1 MGDRVV
7 TSAIRHVLFDADG
20 VLQILPGGWY
30 AAMRPY
36 LGDRLQEFLDRTW
49 QDELPTLAGDGD
61 YLPMLAATLAEFGVS
76 ESVEVVYRDVWHR
89 IEPIEESF
97 AIVAMLRGHGYGVHL
112 GTN

>member
-49 QDELPTLAGDGD
+49 QDELPTLVARRIGADPSTVLFIDDNAENVEGARTAG
-61 YLPMLAATLAEFGVS
+61 LEATVWSIEQGHGALVTVLAEHGVS
-76 ESVEVVYRDVWHR
+76 CD
-89 IEPIEESF
+89 
-97 AIVAMLRGHGYGVHL
+97 
-112 GTN
+112 